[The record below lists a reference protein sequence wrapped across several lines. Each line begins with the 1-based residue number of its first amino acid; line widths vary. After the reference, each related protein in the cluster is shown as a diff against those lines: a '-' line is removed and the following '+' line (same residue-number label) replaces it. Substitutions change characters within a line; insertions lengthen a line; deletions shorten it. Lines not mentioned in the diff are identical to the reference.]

1 MSHET
6 MNDLPENVR
15 SQVSDLLN
23 NRLAEAID
31 LQTQVKQA
39 HWNVKGPQFIA
50 LHKLFDEINDAV
62 VEYVDLLAERVVQ
75 LGGTAEGT
83 ARAVAE
89 RSEPPEHPLTISTG
103 QGDERALSSP
113 QSNFGESIRPA
124 FDQTAALC
132 RVLPCGGLSEYSR
145 RIGRARG
152 RPRAWRARAPDRRG
166 ARRRRAVASGSGR
179 QGASRRT
186 RRAGCCRARRPPR
199 WRRGTP
205 RRAAPAPSR
214 RRSRASGWTTGS
226 APPWCPGA
234 RGAPF
239 RARPPTRSGRAP
251 RAGPRSRPSRGRRSP
266 RAPWCAAPSR
276 ARRSSRRHGCAAARR
291 TARPA
296 RSRPGAAVPSNWGR
310 SAGRSTPVAGPRR
323 SRRCA
328 SAWPG
333 TRPPRARC
341 RSTPPAR
348 SEEHTSELQSPCNLV
363 CRLLLE

>member
-83 ARAVAE
+83 ARVVAE
-89 RSEPPEHPLTISTG
+89 RSELPEYPLTISTG
-103 QGDERALSSP
+103 EEHVWALSSAL
-113 QSNFGESIRPA
+113 SNFGERIRRA
-124 FDQTAALC
+124 IDQTADLGDVDSSDIC
-132 RVLPCGGLSEYSR
+132 TEISR
-145 RIGRARG
+145 GTDKWLWFVESHAEGAVRG
-152 RPRAWRARAPDRRG
+152 
-166 ARRRRAVASGSGR
+166 RAVASGSGR
-179 QGASRRT
+179 RGASRRT

-205 RRAAPAPSR
+205 RPAAPAPSP

-234 RGAPF
+234 RGVPS
-239 RARPPTRSGRAP
+239 RARPPTRSGRVP

-266 RAPWCAAPSR
+266 RAP
-276 ARRSSRRHGCAAARR
+276 
-291 TARPA
+291 
-296 RSRPGAAVPSNWGR
+296 
-310 SAGRSTPVAGPRR
+310 
-323 SRRCA
+323 
-328 SAWPG
+328 
-333 TRPPRARC
+333 
-341 RSTPPAR
+341 
-348 SEEHTSELQSPCNLV
+348 
-363 CRLLLE
+363 